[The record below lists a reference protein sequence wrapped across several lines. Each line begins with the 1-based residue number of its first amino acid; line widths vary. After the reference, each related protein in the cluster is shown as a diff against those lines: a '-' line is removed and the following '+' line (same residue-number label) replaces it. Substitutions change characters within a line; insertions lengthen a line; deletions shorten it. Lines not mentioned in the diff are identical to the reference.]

1 MKMSSKFSDVLH
13 ILLHMA
19 ESPTTVT
26 SEKLAK
32 AMKTNPVV
40 VRRMMAGL
48 RENGLVHSDKGHGGG
63 WLLSCDLNKVT
74 LFDVYEAV
82 ESPTLLAMGN
92 RDENSACQ
100 VEKAVTA
107 TTQKAFVEAETLLLN
122 KFKDITLAKLRRSI
136 KKDTHNHTH

>member
-1 MKMSSKFSDVLH
+1 MT
-13 ILLHMA
+13 

-32 AMKTNPVV
+32 AMQTNPVV

-48 RENGLVHSDKGHGGG
+48 RENGLVRSDKGHGGG

-136 KKDTHNHTH
+136 KKDTLNHTH